1 MWLIVGLGNHGQKYE
16 KNRHNIGFM
25 AADALAYD
33 YSFSPWKKKFQGQCA
48 EGRIDGQKV
57 LLLKPETYMNESG
70 RSAQEA
76 AKFYKIAPENIC
88 VIHDELD
95 LEPARLRVKKG
106 GGTGGHNG
114 LKSLDRCLPNKEYW
128 RVRLG
133 IGHPG
138 HKDRVHG
145 YVLSDFAKAERE
157 KWLERIIEAQSDH
170 FGLILGGEHEKFMS
184 NVALDMRGA

>member
-33 YSFSPWKKKFQGQCA
+33 YSFSPWKKKFQGQYA

-114 LKSLDRCLPNKEYW
+114 LKSLDRCLPNKDYW
-128 RVRLG
+128 RVRMG

-170 FGLILGGEHEKFMS
+170 FGLILNGEHEKFMS

>member
-16 KNRHNIGFM
+16 KHRHNIGFM

-33 YSFSPWKKKFQGQCA
+33 YSFSPWKKKFQGQYA

-70 RSAQEA
+70 RSVQEA
-76 AKFYKIAPENIC
+76 AKFYKIKPENIC

-114 LKSLDRCLPNKEYW
+114 LKSLDRCLPNKDYW
-128 RVRLG
+128 RVRMG

-145 YVLSDFAKAERE
+145 YVLSDFAKVERE
-157 KWLERIIEAQSDH
+157 KWLERILEAQSDH
-170 FGLILGGEHEKFMS
+170 FGLILNGEHEKFMS

>member
-1 MWLIVGLGNHGQKYE
+1 MWLIAGLGNPGQKYE

-25 AADALAYD
+25 AVDALAYD
-33 YSFSPWKKKFQGQCA
+33 YSFSPWKKKYQGQCA
-48 EGRIDGQKV
+48 EGKIDGKKV
-57 LLLKPETYMNESG
+57 LLLKPDTYMNESG
-70 RSAQEA
+70 RSVQEA

-88 VIHDELD
+88 AIHDELD
-95 LEPARLRVKKG
+95 LEPGRLRVKIG

-114 LKSLDRCLPNKEYW
+114 LKSLDRCLPNKDYW
-128 RVRLG
+128 RVRMG

-145 YVLSDFAKAERE
+145 YVLSDFAKVERE
-157 KWLERIIEAQSDH
+157 NWLEKIIEAQSDH
-170 FGLILGGEHEKFMS
+170 FGLIINGEHEKFMS

>member
-1 MWLIVGLGNHGQKYE
+1 MWLIVGLGNPGQKYE

-33 YSFSPWKKKFQGQCA
+33 YSFSPWKKKYQGQVC
-48 EGRIDGQKV
+48 EGIIDGQKA
-57 LLLKPETYMNESG
+57 LLLKPETYMNDSG
-70 RSAQEA
+70 RSVQDA
-76 AKFYKIAPENIC
+76 ARFYKIEPDHVC

-95 LEPARLRVKKG
+95 LEPGRLRVKKG
-106 GGTGGHNG
+106 GGAGGHNG
-114 LKSLDRCLPNKEYW
+114 LKSIDSCLPNKDYW

-145 YVLSDFAKAERE
+145 YVLSDFPKVER
-157 KWLERIIEAQSDH
+157 KNWVDKMIAIQSDH
-170 FGLILGGEHEKFMS
+170 LGLILKSEHEKFMS
-184 NVALDMRGA
+184 NVAQDMRGA

>member
-1 MWLIVGLGNHGQKYE
+1 MWLIIGLGNPGQKYE

-25 AADALAYD
+25 AVDTLAYD
-33 YSFSPWKKKFQGQCA
+33 YSFSPWKKKFQGQIS
-48 EGRIDGQKV
+48 EGQIDGEKV

-76 AKFYKIAPENIC
+76 TKFYKVPPENIC

-95 LEPARLRVKKG
+95 LERSKLRVKKG

-114 LKSLDRCLPNKEYW
+114 LKSLDRCLPNKDYW
-128 RVRLG
+128 RVRMG

-157 KWLERIIEAQSDH
+157 GWLEKILAVQSDH
-170 FGLILGGEHEKFMS
+170 FGLILNGNHERFMS
-184 NVALDMRGA
+184 NVALDMK

>member
-1 MWLIVGLGNHGQKYE
+1 MWLIVGLGNPGQKYE

-25 AADALAYD
+25 AVDALAYD
-33 YSFSPWKKKFQGQCA
+33 YNFSPWKKKYQGQAC
-48 EGRIDGQKV
+48 EGMIDGEKI

-76 AKFYKIAPENIC
+76 AKFYKIAPEKIC

-95 LEPARLRVKKG
+95 LDPAKLRVKKG

-114 LKSLDRCLPNKEYW
+114 LKSLDRCLPNKDYW
-128 RVRLG
+128 RVRMG

-145 YVLSDFAKAERE
+145 YVLNDFPKAERE
-157 KWLERIIEAQSDH
+157 KWLEKILDSQSDH
-170 FGLILGGEHEKFMS
+170 FGLILKGDHERFMS
-184 NVALDMRGA
+184 NVALDMRAA